1 LKLIENYF
9 TMPVKL
15 ASFSNPEYNPGNPL
29 KRAIWFFFNAFFLR
43 NSFNPFIGIKRFI
56 LRMFGAKIGKGVV
69 IKPGVNIKYP
79 WFLEIG
85 SNSWI
90 GENVWIDNLGKTII
104 GNDVCLS
111 QGALLLSGNHDYKKS
126 SFNLIVGE
134 ITIEDGVWIG
144 AKTVVTGNVVVKTH
158 AILTAGSVASNDLDA
173 YKIYKGNPAIFLR
186 DRKMDE

>member
-1 LKLIENYF
+1 
-9 TMPVKL
+9 MPVKL
-15 ASFSNPEYNPGNPL
+15 ASFSNTEYNPGNPL

-43 NSFNPFIGIKRFI
+43 NPFNPFIGIKRFA

-126 SFNLIVGE
+126 SFDLIVGE
-134 ITIEDGVWIG
+134 IMIEDGAWIG